1 MSIAA
6 AESFRCD
13 IFPFT
18 GISINNGG
26 KSALLIRKQR
36 GTSALGKRDK
46 VKRGVTAAL
55 ALPKEIV
62 LNLPLIT
69 LYGNEELN
77 LENYKGIVEY
87 TSERIR
93 IGTSKGILRIE
104 GRNLLLKQVTSEN
117 ISVTGGIMKIEFNN

>member
-1 MSIAA
+1 M
-6 AESFRCD
+6 
-13 IFPFT
+13 
-18 GISINNGG
+18 
-26 KSALLIRKQR
+26 ALAKQE
-36 GTSALGKRDK
+36 K
-46 VKRGVTAAL
+46 VKREVTAAS

-77 LENYKGIVEY
+77 LENYKGVVEY

-93 IGTSKGILRIE
+93 ISTSKGILKIE

-117 ISVTGGIMKIEFNN
+117 ISVTGGILRIEYM